1 MWKNLWNTRG
11 KPLAPGFAACLLA
24 VAGCGPAAEGEVP
37 ADAIVQ
43 LSDQFSGDFA
53 LTDMNGAAVASADF
67 RGRLVVV
74 YFGFT
79 SCADV
84 CPLALSRLSAALDL
98 LDDRERREI
107 APLFITVDPVRDTPE
122 VLKAYLEF
130 DPRIV
135 GLTGDQAAIDA
146 ASRSFKVY
154 ARRLPLPDSALGY
167 TMDHSSFYYLVDR
180 AGRPKLA
187 LHDSLTPAE
196 LAAML
201 RRSIVW

>member
-1 MWKNLWNTRG
+1 MTR
-11 KPLAPGFAACLLA
+11 LLVASLIA
-24 VAGCGPAAEGEVP
+24 VAGCGRAPEVEVP
-37 ADAIVQ
+37 ADAVVR
-43 LSDQFSGDFA
+43 LSEQFTGEFV
-53 LTDMNGAAVASADF
+53 LTDINGAAVRSTDF
-67 RGRLVVV
+67 RGQIVVV

-98 LDDRERREI
+98 LSDQERLQI
-107 APLFITVDPVRDTPE
+107 APLFITVDPARDTAE
-122 VLKAYLEF
+122 VLKSYLEF

-146 ASRSFKVY
+146 ASRAFKVY
-154 ARRLPLPDSALGY
+154 ARRQPLPDSALGY

-180 AGRPKLA
+180 AGQMSIA
-187 LHDSLTPAE
+187 LHDSLTPPE

-201 RRSIVW
+201 RRSISR

>member
-1 MWKNLWNTRG
+1 MTRL
-11 KPLAPGFAACLLA
+11 LAASLIA
-24 VAGCGPAAEGEVP
+24 VAGCGRAPEVEVP
-37 ADAIVQ
+37 TDAVVR
-43 LSDQFSGDFA
+43 LSERFTGEFA
-53 LTDMNGAAVASADF
+53 LTDINGAAVRSTDF
-67 RGRLVVV
+67 RGQIVVV

-98 LDDRERREI
+98 LNDQERLQI
-107 APLFITVDPVRDTPE
+107 APLFITVDPVRDTAE
-122 VLKAYLEF
+122 VLKSYLEF

-146 ASRSFKVY
+146 ASRAFKVY
-154 ARRLPLPDSALGY
+154 ARRQPLPDSALGY

-180 AGRPKLA
+180 AGQLSIA
-187 LHDSLTPAE
+187 LHDSLTPPE

-201 RRSIVW
+201 RRSISE